1 MKHTNFRLTENVVEE
16 VAIIVIGF
24 KSLIERWAAL
34 QEPNINRKIQF
45 ALQVQ
50 NKIQSITQYN
60 ELQSTYAD
68 FGINVSV
75 VKLLIEDQKNS
86 ICI

>member
-1 MKHTNFRLTENVVEE
+1 MEHTSLGLTENVVEE
-16 VAIIVIGF
+16 VAIIVVGF
-24 KSLIERWAAL
+24 KSLIECWAAL
-34 QEPNINRKIQF
+34 QEPNINGKIQF
-45 ALQVQ
+45 ALRVQ
-50 NKIQSITQYN
+50 NKIKSITQHN

-75 VKLLIEDQKNS
+75 VKLFIEDQENS

>member
-60 ELQSTYAD
+60 EL
-68 FGINVSV
+68 
-75 VKLLIEDQKNS
+75 
-86 ICI
+86 